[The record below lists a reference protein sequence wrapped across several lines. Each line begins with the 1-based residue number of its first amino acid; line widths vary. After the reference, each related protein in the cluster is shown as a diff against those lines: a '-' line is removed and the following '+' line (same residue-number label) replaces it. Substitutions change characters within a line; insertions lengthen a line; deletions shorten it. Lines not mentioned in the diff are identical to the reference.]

1 VYPVVLRKFV
11 FTQKI
16 FHYVSNPASLI
27 AVGGASDA
35 RFIQNKSGT
44 TRREFP
50 LKTTNLELEQSGT
63 DLKRG
68 AEALQE
74 CVMDSCINDAKYFSA
89 INKLFNEEIP
99 FGKVLGLKV
108 ESISYER
115 ARISCQMRDELLGY
129 YKREMLHGTLNS
141 WVPNRHVFSRWMAT
155 VFMS

>member
-1 VYPVVLRKFV
+1 
-11 FTQKI
+11 
-16 FHYVSNPASLI
+16 
-27 AVGGASDA
+27 
-35 RFIQNKSGT
+35 
-44 TRREFP
+44 
-50 LKTTNLELEQSGT
+50 
-63 DLKRG
+63 
-68 AEALQE
+68 
-74 CVMDSCINDAKYFSA
+74 MDSCINDAKYFSA